1 MSSLVYST
9 DKMKF
14 NEMLKNNEY
23 TIYALSKKS
32 GIAKTTLFDISSGKS
47 NIFDCSGRIL
57 LKLSKSLNITIEELL
72 NLEYEEYNPA
82 FEEMVP
88 EFLKEGIILVKKG
101 RKKNDLLLDC
111 YLDELNSS
119 INVCEVES
127 LISKEQADYLR
138 NKFLWR

>member
-1 MSSLVYST
+1 
-9 DKMKF
+9 MK
-14 NEMLKNNEY
+14 EH
-23 TIYALSKKS
+23 
-32 GIAKTTLFDISSGKS
+32 
-47 NIFDCSGRIL
+47 
-57 LKLSKSLNITIEELL
+57 
-72 NLEYEEYNPA
+72 LEYEEYNPA

>member
-1 MSSLVYST
+1 MQ
-9 DKMKF
+9 F
-14 NEMLKNNEY
+14 NKLLKNNEV
-23 TIYALSKKS
+23 TIYGLSKKS

-47 NIFDCSGRIL
+47 NIYDCSGRIL
-57 LKLSKSLNITIEELL
+57 FKLSKALNITIEDLL
-72 NLEYEEYNPA
+72 RLEYEEYNPA

-88 EFLKEGIILVKKG
+88 EFLKEDIILVKKG
-101 RKKNDLLLDC
+101 RRKNDILLDC

-119 INVCEVES
+119 INVSEVES

>member
-1 MSSLVYST
+1 
-9 DKMKF
+9 
-14 NEMLKNNEY
+14 
-23 TIYALSKKS
+23 
-32 GIAKTTLFDISSGKS
+32 
-47 NIFDCSGRIL
+47 
-57 LKLSKSLNITIEELL
+57 
-72 NLEYEEYNPA
+72 
-82 FEEMVP
+82 MVP